1 VSFRDILGHRPL
13 TALLARS
20 AAEGS
25 LPPSLIFSGPAGVG
39 KRLTAIATAQ
49 ALNCRASD
57 PAQRSSPPSAPRH
70 ARTAA
75 TARPRS
81 GEAPG
86 PAQPGPDAPSTPVA
100 RGLDACGVC
109 PVCSRI
115 ARGLHPDVLLVSPGD
130 TGSIRI
136 EPIRDAIDQTAFRP
150 FEGLRRVVIID
161 QADAMVVAAQ
171 NALLKT
177 LEEPPPSSMFILV
190 TSRPDVLLPTVRSR
204 CPQLRFRPLAV
215 DDVASVLVAGG
226 MSETAARA
234 VAAASGGSIG
244 RALDASAGDLVEAR
258 AAAADILAL
267 TSATEDPRQ
276 RLEGARDL
284 LTRRTGATDREFLAT
299 RLRALASLLRDVELL
314 RTGADRGDLANPDL
328 EPALARLSAHRSV
341 IGTRGFAAVDRALA
355 ALQANVGVKIV
366 SDWIVLQL

>member
-1 VSFRDILGHRPL
+1 MSFRDILGHRRL

-25 LPPSLIFSGPAGVG
+25 LPPSLIFSGPPGVG

-49 ALNCRASD
+49 VLNCRATD
-57 PAQRSSPPSAPRH
+57 PALRPSPSSAP
-70 ARTAA
+70 A
-75 TARPRS
+75 
-81 GEAPG
+81 
-86 PAQPGPDAPSTPVA
+86 V

-115 ARGLHPDVLLVSPGD
+115 ARGVHPDVLVISPAD
-130 TGSIRI
+130 TGSIKI

-161 QADAMVVAAQ
+161 QADALVAPAQ

-215 DDVASVLVAGG
+215 DEVARVLAARG
-226 MSETAARA
+226 MGEAAARA
-234 VAAASGGSIG
+234 VAASSGGSIG
-244 RALDASAGDLVEAR
+244 RALEASAGDLVDAR
-258 AAAADILAL
+258 AAAADLLAL
-267 TSATEDPRQ
+267 AAATDDPRR
-276 RLEGARDL
+276 RLEAARDL
-284 LTRRTGATDREFLAT
+284 LTRGAGTIDREFLAI
-299 RLRALASLLRDVELL
+299 RLRALASLLRDIELL
-314 RTGADRGDLANPDL
+314 RTGANRGDLANPDL
-328 EPALARLSAHRSV
+328 EPTLARLSAHRSV
-341 IGTRGFAAVDRALA
+341 NGTRGFAAADRALA
-355 ALQANVGVKIV
+355 ALDANAGVKV
-366 SDWIVLQL
+366 VADWVVLQL